1 MPETKAVVA
10 QSPHLGYL
18 LESIGWASNLYLL
31 WLGIASVGLVAIILL
46 LAIVEKTKLFRGES

>member
-1 MPETKAVVA
+1 MVA